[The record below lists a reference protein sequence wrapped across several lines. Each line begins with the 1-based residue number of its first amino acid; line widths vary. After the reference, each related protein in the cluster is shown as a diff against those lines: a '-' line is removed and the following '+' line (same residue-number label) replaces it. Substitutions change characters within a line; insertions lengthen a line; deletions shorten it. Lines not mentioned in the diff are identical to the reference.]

1 MESANK
7 RFAIKD
13 AFFSPLEEK
22 IRTVVLPYQEAVLKD
37 EVEGV
42 AKSHAV
48 ENFRA
53 AAEVLKNGK
62 CDTEFYGMVF
72 QDSDVA
78 KWLEAAAYSLQL
90 TPDAEL
96 EEHCDRMIDIVA
108 EAQHEDG
115 YLNTYFTVKEPGRRW
130 TDLSECH
137 ELYCAGHMIEA
148 AVAYADATGKTK
160 LLDVMCRFADHIYN
174 HFITEGNPGFPGH
187 EEIELALLRL
197 YRKTGEERYKELSAH
212 FLNARGDAG
221 AYFQKESRERGWYLW
236 GKDPAAP
243 EYNQTHLPVREQ
255 KDAVGHAV
263 RAVYLYTGMADLAA
277 ETGDES
283 LKQACRNLYESITKK
298 RMYLTGGIGS
308 AYEGEAF
315 TEDYHLPNESAY
327 AETCAAVGF
336 CFFLRQMLRLEKKG
350 EYADTME
357 RALYNGVLGG
367 MQLDG
372 KRFFYVNPLEAIPG
386 VSGVAAPLKHALP
399 ERPGWFACACCPP
412 NVARLIGSVAEY
424 AYSIEDGA
432 LYQHLYLGGTI
443 DMEQEFGG
451 KITVEC
457 DYPKTGHILY
467 TFSPTTEKV
476 MDVRLAIRIPSY
488 AKKTTILRNGSPY
501 VPNLD
506 DGYAYIEGK
515 FRAGDTLIL
524 DIDMSARRVYANQH
538 VAADTGKIAFLRGPL
553 VYCAEGTDNDGDVLG
568 LRVSRTAPIREIEG
582 GAPDGMPMLTVS
594 GSRITTGE
602 ELYSFDAPEKE
613 PVSLRLIPYYTWG
626 NRGLSE
632 MRVWIPKE

>member
-283 LKQACRNLYESITKK
+283 LKQACRNLYESITRK

-315 TEDYHLPNESAY
+315 TEDYHLPN
-327 AETCAAVGF
+327 
-336 CFFLRQMLRLEKKG
+336 
-350 EYADTME
+350 
-357 RALYNGVLGG
+357 
-367 MQLDG
+367 
-372 KRFFYVNPLEAIPG
+372 
-386 VSGVAAPLKHALP
+386 
-399 ERPGWFACACCPP
+399 
-412 NVARLIGSVAEY
+412 
-424 AYSIEDGA
+424 
-432 LYQHLYLGGTI
+432 
-443 DMEQEFGG
+443 
-451 KITVEC
+451 
-457 DYPKTGHILY
+457 
-467 TFSPTTEKV
+467 
-476 MDVRLAIRIPSY
+476 
-488 AKKTTILRNGSPY
+488 
-501 VPNLD
+501 
-506 DGYAYIEGK
+506 
-515 FRAGDTLIL
+515 
-524 DIDMSARRVYANQH
+524 
-538 VAADTGKIAFLRGPL
+538 
-553 VYCAEGTDNDGDVLG
+553 
-568 LRVSRTAPIREIEG
+568 
-582 GAPDGMPMLTVS
+582 
-594 GSRITTGE
+594 
-602 ELYSFDAPEKE
+602 
-613 PVSLRLIPYYTWG
+613 
-626 NRGLSE
+626 
-632 MRVWIPKE
+632 